1 MNAIMNK
8 TNNGKRLFAVVAVFA
23 MLACCLAVAVPAVDA
38 QDGAETASEPNY
50 TVSVSGGIESLQGL
64 TNDMIGNSL
73 SVEKVGDDEYLIT
86 GIAMYIG
93 DSKNKETEG
102 LTDVQT
108 KFFNTGVQN
117 GFPYGIIY
125 KISGLGVDDKYLG
138 YISTAGDWRSGQ
150 KTSGT
155 SEMLQY
161 VNADNANGSST
172 YYISDTQIAA
182 PAAVGEGATAAL
194 AAAEKAVADGTA
206 TKLVVNWDL
215 TLSAKTVGGLDVT
228 IPTGMGM
235 SVTGNAATVY
245 GTAVAPEQNT
255 VISDDEENNTFGY
268 WFGPKAAG
276 YSYLILNGITYNG
289 QYYIVQTNSALSV
302 YSGDEGISNAT
313 GQWVKTGSVKDANYV
328 TDYAFLIPETGGVTI
343 KVYAENGET
352 DTLVATYTFNFSG
365 VETAQGVSTNSK
377 EAFQAALAENDNIV
391 YTGETLTEDIDLSDM
406 KAEQTATFNDVTLS
420 NQTVTVGASTI
431 TFIKEFSAE
440 KVVFY
445 VGSFGMRATN
455 MTGEIPADNT
465 DVSGTLAGDVTIV
478 ASGSGATKG
487 DAYIPA
493 NGTLNLQGYTLTIK
507 AGVVL
512 KANGAITNGT
522 IIVEQG
528 AVLEYSTLTDIDLQ
542 NNGTVKVIGGQGTE
556 NIISVSQSV
565 NGTYYLTADTT
576 ILEGV
581 TLTVP
586 RNAVLDL
593 QGYNLTI
600 EGTLAVDRNGTVI
613 STGVVDGKDN
623 AIILKST
630 GAIQNNGTIGKD
642 GLITVKNGETPSVAG
657 DQTVSMQ
664 EINGVNIQ
672 LVRSLNTAGDRVYDM
687 YVSGNVSKISG
698 AVNPTLS
705 IVNVGINADM
715 SIGKDVTFNVDNAVV
730 SKNVTLTNGGKVM
743 TITNDL
749 KLSNGS
755 KVVINAPTTGTI
767 VVPTGT
773 IESGDEFV
781 AETEGQSSVQ
791 FTAGTT
797 GNVVGLTVSS
807 GRVTIPNDDGT
818 ADIVQRMYIGG
829 SMGVAEKETIAG
841 ITLSNNVYISESLFV
856 PEEVVIAGTYNI
868 IVDQAGTV
876 TAEAQEDLTFTGAE
890 YIIETT
896 SEGVPTETYYYT
908 SFANAMA
915 QIAAAQGNV
924 VYVSGTFEISGTYNV
939 AADQYIEP
947 KGTHAVTVAED
958 GAITVDSDGV
968 IENDTF
974 VKIYG
979 KVTALEGTGYTP
991 AKGAKIYAVYTVDE
1005 ETNDTTYSGFKLALD
1020 GAAAGQ
1026 TITVVDEA
1034 EYDGNMTIISGVTVD
1049 VDAGVTLT
1057 VLGNVTV
1064 DGKLVLDNLS
1074 TLKVGK
1080 DAGKDYTITV
1090 NGELDASEGGKIAPN
1105 NGNVDLY
1112 STGTTTVYKA
1122 EDVTVDVNA
1131 AYYIDGETVYTSV
1144 AKAVAYAEENALPN
1158 VYAKGTFTENGAIE
1172 SDGVNINILG
1182 TVTLGTVTI
1191 NNAKIQIGT
1200 GADADACYTADVSG
1214 LTGTGDATA
1223 TVSVSKTKATVESI
1237 VKLDAAGQN
1246 GYALSINSIDCAVEI
1261 AAGTVQVT
1269 DADINLSKTVTL
1281 TIASGATML
1290 VNEDTEMALAGGEY
1304 IKNSGTV
1311 QIDGAVTID
1320 GYTLIPGTVT
1330 VSEDGSLTTT
1340 GAILTVTGNVAVDT
1354 DGTFKVDGPLQVG
1367 ESPELLGVATTGSV
1381 DGEIS
1386 LGAGAYVIVFNGAS
1400 VADATITDDASSEL
1414 NTTAF
1419 TINGIAFATIY
1430 TTNDIGMDD
1439 TVLTNRITL
1448 MKDLAVVY
1456 VDDDNDKETP
1466 MVPVITWYSG
1476 EQPVSGDAAIGEY
1489 ATLNTDIR
1497 YNTVPVTISIG
1508 SHITLSIDN
1517 VIINSYNGYEYPL
1530 TIGTHTISAVVDPG
1544 YSGDVTIVFNG
1555 QPVTNGQIEI
1565 TSEMLTQLDAIILSA
1580 TGSLTQDSTVVVDGG
1595 SSGSG
1600 EMGLTDYL
1608 LIILVILIVV
1618 MAIMVAMRLMRS

>member
-8 TNNGKRLFAVVAVFA
+8 TNNGKLLAAIAVFA
-23 MLACCLAVAVPAVDA
+23 MLACVFAVAMPAVSAADNE
-38 QDGAETASEPNY
+38 DTATTGVN
-50 TVSVSGGIESLQGL
+50 VSVDGDTEWLYGL
-64 TNDMIGNSL
+64 TNDKIGNYLTVS
-73 SVEKVGDDEYLIT
+73 EIEENNYLIT
-86 GIAMYIG
+86 GIAMYVG
-93 DSKNKETEG
+93 DASKVESPEAGSVMEG
-102 LTDVQT
+102 F
-108 KFFNTGVQN
+108 KKG
-117 GFPYGIIY
+117 GAPAGYPYGIIY
-125 KISGLGVDDKYLG
+125 SISDIGGWLNYTDSAGNWQSKDRE
-138 YISTAGDWRSGQ
+138 ST
-150 KTSGT
+150 T
-155 SEMLQY
+155 SEMLKY
-161 VNADNANGSST
+161 INESTGSST
-172 YYISDTQIAA
+172 YYITDDEVT
-182 PAAVGEGATAAL
+182 EEEFKDL
-194 AAAEKAVADGTA
+194 KADEYRTLTVS
-206 TKLVVNWDL
+206 WDL
-215 TLSAKTVGGLDVT
+215 TLVDNRLGTDMDVT
-228 IPTGMGM
+228 LPAGMGM
-235 SVTGNAATVY
+235 TSSTSGTTYTINLN
-245 GTAVAPEQNT
+245 GTAIAAA
-255 VISDDEENNTFGY
+255 SDDDCEDSDFVGVFTDAADGY
-268 WFGPKAAG
+268 AFVQ
-276 YSYLILNGITYNG
+276 LNGLESFFSETVTDITIT
-289 QYYIVQTNSALSV
+289 QKNSALGV
-302 YSGDEGISNAT
+302 YSAEHEDNISNAT
-313 GQWVKTGSVKDANYV
+313 GSWVKTKSYV
-328 TDYAFLIPETGGVTI
+328 STDVDDGYAFLVPKDGSQVTI
-343 KVYAENGET
+343 ELTTGEGDDVKTIAKFVINTNGLVNATKVDSASEVNS
-352 DTLVATYTFNFSG
+352 AF
-365 VETAQGVSTNSK
+365 TNS
-377 EAFQAALAENDNIV
+377 N
-391 YTGETLTEDIDLSDM
+391 T
-406 KAEQTATFNDVTLS
+406 
-420 NQTVTVGASTI
+420 TVILDSISG
-431 TFIKEFSAE
+431 
-440 KVVFY
+440 
-445 VGSFGMRATN
+445 N
-455 MTGEIPADNT
+455 
-465 DVSGTLAGDVTIV
+465 VSGTITIPDEVKQNQLVVNTVTDATFTISIGDSVVTFTNFSAKNMTVSIGSTAIV
-478 ASGSGATKG
+478 AEEMKGDIEADDVELSGSALGNINLTKNKADSDG
-487 DAYIPA
+487 LAYVPA
-493 NGTLNLQGYTLTIK
+493 NTTLDLKGTTLTVES
-507 AGVVL
+507 GVIFT
-512 KANGAITNGT
+512 ANGSITNGT
-522 IIVEQG
+522 IVVEQG
-528 AVLEYSTLTDIDLQ
+528 ATLQYSNISNVSLQ
-542 NNGTVKVIGGQGTE
+542 GAGTFKVIGGQGTE

-581 TLTVP
+581 VFTVP

-593 QGYNLTI
+593 QGYDLII
-600 EGTLAVDRNGTVI
+600 EGTLVVDRNGTVTSSVTVTD
-613 STGVVDGKDN
+613 STGAKIPN
-623 AIILKST
+623 YIELKST

-672 LVRSLNTAGDRVYDM
+672 LVRSLNAAGDRVYDM

-698 AVNPTLS
+698 AVKPTLS

-730 SKNVTLTNGGKVM
+730 AKNVTLTNGGKAM

-749 KLSNGS
+749 ELSNGA
-755 KVVINAPTTGTI
+755 KVVINVPTTGTI

-781 AETEGQSSVQ
+781 KGTEGQSSVG
-791 FTAGTT
+791 FTTGTT
-797 GNVVGLTVSS
+797 GDVVGLTVSA

-829 SMGVAEKETIAG
+829 SMGVAEKDTEAG
-841 ITLSNNVYISESLFV
+841 ITLSNDVYITESLFV
-856 PEEVVIAGTYNI
+856 PEEVEITGTYNI

-876 TAEAQEDLTFTGAE
+876 TAEVQENLTFTGAE

-896 SEGVPTETYYYT
+896 SEGVPVETYYYT

-915 QIAAAQGNV
+915 QIAAAQGNI
-924 VYVSGTFEISGTYNV
+924 VYVSGTFEISGTYTV

-958 GAITVDSDGV
+958 GAITVDADGV

-1020 GAAAGQ
+1020 GATSGQ

-1034 EYDGNMTIISGVTVD
+1034 EYDGNMTIASGVTVD

-1090 NGELDASEGGKIAPN
+1090 NGELDASEGGKIAVN

-1158 VYAKGTFTENGAIE
+1158 VYAKGTFTESSAIE

-1237 VKLDAAGQN
+1237 VRLDAAGQN
-1246 GYALSINSIDCAVEI
+1246 GYTLSINSIDCAVEI

-1269 DADINLSKTVTL
+1269 DTDINLSKTVTL

-1290 VNEDTEMALAGGEY
+1290 VNEDTDTNLSGSEY
-1304 IKNSGTV
+1304 IKNSGTI
-1311 QIDGAVTID
+1311 QIDGEVTID
-1320 GYTLIPGTVT
+1320 GYTL
-1330 VSEDGSLTTT
+1330 VSGDIIVSKDGSLTS
-1340 GAILTVTGNVAVDT
+1340 GNAVFAVTGNVTVDPE
-1354 DGTFKVDGPLQVG
+1354 GTFRVNNALQVG
-1367 ESPELLGVATTGSV
+1367 ASPELLGVATTGSI
-1381 DGEIS
+1381 DGEII
-1386 LGAGAYVIVFNGAS
+1386 LGSGAYVIVFDGAS
-1400 VADATITDDASSEL
+1400 VADATITDDASNEL

-1419 TINGIAFATIY
+1419 TINGTPYASIYATSEV
-1430 TTNDIGMDD
+1430 GMDK
-1439 TVLTNRITL
+1439 TVLTSRIID
-1448 MKDLAVVY
+1448 MKDLAVIW
-1456 VDDDNDKETP
+1456 DDNGTDDPKDDT
-1466 MVPVITWYSG
+1466 PVITWYSG
-1476 EQPVSGDAAIGEY
+1476 EDPVAGDTPIGEY
-1489 ATLNTDIR
+1489 ATLNTEIR
-1497 YNTVPVTISIG
+1497 YNAVGVTISIG

-1517 VIINSYNGYEYPL
+1517 VVVDSYNGYSYPL
-1530 TIGTHTISAVVDPG
+1530 TIGTHQISAVVDPG
-1544 YSGDVTIVFNG
+1544 FSGDVTIVFNG

-1565 TSEMLTQLDAIILSA
+1565 TSEMLGQLDAIVLSA
-1580 TGSLTQDSTVVVDGG
+1580 TGQLTQDSTVVIDGG
-1595 SSGSG
+1595 SSGDSS
-1600 EMGLTDYL
+1600 MGLTDYL

-1618 MAIMVAMRLMRS
+1618 MAIIVALRLMRS

>member
-8 TNNGKRLFAVVAVFA
+8 SEGKRLFAVVAVFA
-23 MLACCLAVAVPAVDA
+23 MLACCLAVAIPAVDA
-38 QDGAETASEPNY
+38 QDGAEATSEPNY
-50 TVSVSGGIESLQGL
+50 TVSVSGGIESLQEL

-93 DSKNKETEG
+93 DSKDKGTEG

-125 KISGLGVDDKYLG
+125 KISGLGENDKYLG

-228 IPTGMGM
+228 IPIGMGM
-235 SVTGNAATVY
+235 SVTGNIATLS
-245 GTAVAPEQNT
+245 GSAIAPEQTT
-255 VISDDEENNTFGY
+255 VIADEVDFGTL
-268 WFGPKAAG
+268 FGEKAAG
-276 YSYLILNGITYNG
+276 YSYLILNGITYTG
-289 QYYIVQTNSALSV
+289 QHYIVQTNSALSV
-302 YSGDEGISNAT
+302 YEGDENIENVD
-313 GQWVKTGSVKDANYV
+313 GQWVKTGSVKEANAV
-328 TDYAFLIPETGGVTI
+328 TDYAFLIPKTGGVTI
-343 KVYAENGET
+343 QVYAENGDN

-365 VETAQGVSTNSK
+365 VETAQGVSENSK
-377 EAFQAALAENDNIV
+377 TAFQAALAENDNIV
-391 YTGETLTEDIDLSDM
+391 YTGETLSGPIDLSDM
-406 KAEQTATFNDVTLS
+406 KAEQTATFNNITLS
-420 NQTVTVGASTI
+420 NQAVTVGTSSI
-431 TFIKEFSAE
+431 TFNTFSAE

-465 DVSGTLAGDVTIV
+465 DVSGTLAGNVNIV

-664 EINGVNIQ
+664 EINGVNIK
-672 LVRSLNTAGDRVYDM
+672 LVRSLNTNGDRVYDM

-743 TITNDL
+743 AITKDL
-749 KLSNGS
+749 ELSNGA

-791 FTAGTT
+791 FTTGTT
-797 GNVVGLTVSS
+797 GDVVGLTVSA

-829 SMGVAEKETIAG
+829 SMGVAEKETKAG
-841 ITLSNNVYISESLFV
+841 ITLSNDVYISESLFV

-947 KGTHAVTVAED
+947 KGAHAVTVAED

-968 IENDTF
+968 IENDAF

-979 KVTALEGTGYTP
+979 KVTALEGTGYAP

-1080 DAGKDYTITV
+1080 DVGKDYTITV

-1105 NGNVDLY
+1105 KGNVDLY

-1200 GADADACYTADVSG
+1200 GADEDACYTADVSG

-1246 GYALSINSIDCAVEI
+1246 GYALSINTIDCAVEI

-1269 DADINLSKTVTL
+1269 DADINLGKTVTL

-1290 VNEDTEMALAGGEY
+1290 VNEDTEMNLAGGEY

-1320 GYTLIPGTVT
+1320 GYTLIPGNII

-1340 GAILTVTGNVAVDT
+1340 GAILAVTGNVAVDA

-1386 LGAGAYVIVFNGAS
+1386 LGTDAYVIVFNGAS
-1400 VADATITDDASSEL
+1400 VADATITDDASNEL

-1430 TTNDIGMDD
+1430 TTNDIGMDK
-1439 TVLTNRITL
+1439 TILTNSIIS

-1456 VDDDNDKETP
+1456 VDDDDDKETP

-1476 EQPVSGDAAIGEY
+1476 EQPVSDEAVIGEY

-1530 TIGTHTISAVVDPG
+1530 TIGTHTISAVIDPG

-1595 SSGSG
+1595 SSGDSG
-1600 EMGLTDYL
+1600 MGLTDYL